1 MENMHHKLSSNGL
14 RGALAAHSETTNMS
28 GGKKR
33 RSHKNKT
40 HKKSRKVSHKKRSR
54 RSRRGGMTSKIGGSY
69 APLLK
74 QAIVPFGLLSL
85 LKNKQK
91 KHHSKHHHKKTFR
104 KSRKSKKR

>member
-1 MENMHHKLSSNGL
+1 MHHKLSSNGL

-74 QAIVPFGLLSL
+74 QAVVPFGLLSL

-91 KHHSKHHHKKTFR
+91 KHHTKKTFR
-104 KSRKSKKR
+104 KSRKSKRR